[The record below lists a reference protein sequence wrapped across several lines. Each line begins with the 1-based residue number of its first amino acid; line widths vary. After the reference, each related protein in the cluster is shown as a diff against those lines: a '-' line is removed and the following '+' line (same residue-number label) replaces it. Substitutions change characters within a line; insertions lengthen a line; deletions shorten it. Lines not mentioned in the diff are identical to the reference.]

1 MKRKL
6 AVVALLISA
15 VMIAGGCT
23 LIQVN
28 EERDAKVVVAQVDG
42 TAITKG
48 EFLSAWNQMRLQY
61 GITDQNERDSSVA
74 ETVKYLKEYLL
85 DSMVEDEV
93 MEQEARKRGYF
104 DLTNEQRA
112 EIEEEMASILESL
125 RESIERSMTFEEGL
139 TDEQKAALVDAELN
153 SYREEIGYT
162 DEYIRST
169 LENSKAI
176 SALYEE
182 VTNGAT
188 AEESALDARYNE
200 KITADRTSYEVDADA
215 YVDAVLGGKSVYYV
229 PKSGMRLIQQILI
242 MLPADARSQI
252 SALRKEGDNEGADEK
267 REEALDA
274 IRDKAE
280 EVLSKLEGGADFDDM
295 IEEYNED
302 PGMEA
307 HPDGYPVNDNVT
319 SYAPE
324 FMQGAMAL
332 EKQGDISG
340 LIATDYGYHILR
352 YAGSLK
358 DGAVPFE
365 DVREQLRE
373 EVLNENKQ
381 KLWSEALE
389 QWKSARQIKTY
400 PKRIR

>member
-139 TDEQKAALVDAELN
+139 TDEQKAAFVDAELN

-252 SALRKEGDNEGADEK
+252 SALRKEGDNEGADE
-267 REEALDA
+267 REEALI
-274 IRDKAE
+274 IRTRPEQALKA
-280 EVLSKLEGGADFDDM
+280 
-295 IEEYNED
+295 
-302 PGMEA
+302 
-307 HPDGYPVNDNVT
+307 
-319 SYAPE
+319 
-324 FMQGAMAL
+324 
-332 EKQGDISG
+332 
-340 LIATDYGYHILR
+340 
-352 YAGSLK
+352 
-358 DGAVPFE
+358 
-365 DVREQLRE
+365 
-373 EVLNENKQ
+373 
-381 KLWSEALE
+381 
-389 QWKSARQIKTY
+389 
-400 PKRIR
+400 